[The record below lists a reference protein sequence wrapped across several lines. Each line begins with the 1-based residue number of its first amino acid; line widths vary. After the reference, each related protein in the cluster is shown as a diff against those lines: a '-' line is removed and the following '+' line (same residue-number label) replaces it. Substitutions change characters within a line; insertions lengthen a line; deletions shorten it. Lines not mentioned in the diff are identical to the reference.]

1 MIVTDMENKY
11 HTVSYP
17 KLSQLEVKES
27 VRCLSTK
34 PLDPQKVAVTF
45 RSLTASL
52 GSLISLIFISSMDD
66 EKSFRRDTLQL
77 CNVSYQVA
85 KVYTL

>member
-34 PLDPQKVAVTF
+34 PLDPPKVVIISTH
-45 RSLTASL
+45 SL
-52 GSLISLIFISSMDD
+52 GSLLSLISISSMDD

-85 KVYTL
+85 KVCTL